1 MMYHKAVCFQDG
13 IIAEQILAADDVAHI
28 KELGRTVSGYNDNIW
43 NGVRQLIVYE
53 GLLAKFSQQDELK
66 RRLLQTRDMVLCQDL
81 AQNKMRS
88 SATKL
93 LTENRPS
100 HTFFRSR

>member
-1 MMYHKAVCFQDG
+1 MV
-13 IIAEQILAADDVAHI
+13 
-28 KELGRTVSGYNDNIW
+28 
-43 NGVRQLIVYE
+43 
-53 GLLAKFSQQDELK
+53 
-66 RRLLQTRDMVLCQDL
+66 VLCQDL

>member
-1 MMYHKAVCFQDG
+1 MKRLF
-13 IIAEQILAADDVAHI
+13 IIGNGFDIAH
-28 KELGRTVSGYNDNIW
+28 
-43 NGVRQLIVYE
+43 
-53 GLLAKFSQQDELK
+53 GLNTKYSHFMK
-66 RRLLQTRDMVLCQDL
+66 YLLQYEKTPREIIPGFVDMVLCQDL

-100 HTFFRSR
+100 YTFFRSR

>member
-1 MMYHKAVCFQDG
+1 M
-13 IIAEQILAADDVAHI
+13 I
-28 KELGRTVSGYNDNIW
+28 
-43 NGVRQLIVYE
+43 
-53 GLLAKFSQQDELK
+53 ELK
-66 RRLLQTRDMVLCQDL
+66 REMHWEENENENFKTPSHGDDLFCGCPFSYNTLVLCQDL

-100 HTFFRSR
+100 HTFFQSR

>member
-1 MMYHKAVCFQDG
+1 MNEKQFLKTM
-13 IIAEQILAADDVAHI
+13 IETI
-28 KELGRTVSGYNDNIW
+28 KY
-43 NGVRQLIVYE
+43 
-53 GLLAKFSQQDELK
+53 DEV
-66 RRLLQTRDMVLCQDL
+66 VLCQDL

-100 HTFFRSR
+100 HTFFQSR

>member
-1 MMYHKAVCFQDG
+1 MGMNFE
-13 IIAEQILAADDVAHI
+13 IDDN
-28 KELGRTVSGYNDNIW
+28 LF
-43 NGVRQLIVYE
+43 E
-53 GLLAKFSQQDELK
+53 GL
-66 RRLLQTRDMVLCQDL
+66 VLCQDL

-100 HTFFRSR
+100 HTFFQSR